1 MKPTNK
7 TETATAPTKKE
18 RVLRAAIDWVYNQS
32 CSTALMELEDAVTD
46 YFGPKL
52 NNQTEK
58 T

>member
-46 YFGPKL
+46 YLGVP
-52 NNQTEK
+52 NERS
-58 T
+58 